1 MGYNGLQW
9 VKLGS
14 TRVNEVLPGFTG
26 FHLASSQ
33 SISTTSIHHV
43 GPSDAGMRFNENL
56 NCGFTC
62 LFHFLFFFRSSVSFV
77 PFGWIAGIFFDSRF
91 FYFKFSFLFILF
103 FLEKRAIHWPRDKW
117 IRSSLLLLL
126 LLMLLMLAMTLPF
139 KSFSLF
145 LRHEIIGFGTQQPSN
160 SVKPGKTR

>member
-14 TRVNEVLPGFTG
+14 TRVDEVLPGFTG

-77 PFGWIAGIFFDSRF
+77 PFGWIAGIFLDSRF
-91 FYFKFSFLFILF
+91 FFISSFLFFSF
-103 FLEKRAIHWPRDKW
+103 FFFWRNA
-117 IRSSLLLLL
+117 
-126 LLMLLMLAMTLPF
+126 PF
-139 KSFSLF
+139 IGPVINGFV
-145 LRHEIIGFGTQQPSN
+145 LRCCCCCCCCCC
-160 SVKPGKTR
+160 